1 MKKEM
6 YEMLNR
12 AEIDFN
18 EYEEIPL
25 SKEEKAEVK
34 TRIQKEIRN
43 TGGNRFRKQVAA
55 AALFVVIM
63 TVGAVGVSA
72 AAGYKS
78 VSDAFKDI
86 FKIDRQTE
94 ELAENQGKAVGD
106 SVTCNGMTVTL
117 DAMIGD
123 EYNVAFVY
131 TLEKEDGSSFDY
143 ESEINEESGLDQLQ
157 MYFESD
163 SIKVKKN
170 QVSNSM
176 TTYFYDDDT
185 SDNKIQ
191 YVQIYNDNDKINGKT
206 ASICLKNLCQY
217 KDTREEPNLE
227 VKGTWNFKVKL
238 NYETQSR
245 EIATGENITMD
256 GINMTIQGFS
266 ISPVGIHLEASV
278 DNDEFEKNAE
288 QYTASF
294 DEKTVMIYF
303 KNGESLDLS
312 DVGYSVS
319 KGNNNQTIYTT
330 GTEFNRI
337 IDLDEIKF
345 IQIGDK
351 ILDDM

>member
-1 MKKEM
+1 
-6 YEMLNR
+6 
-12 AEIDFN
+12 
-18 EYEEIPL
+18 
-25 SKEEKAEVK
+25 
-34 TRIQKEIRN
+34 
-43 TGGNRFRKQVAA
+43 
-55 AALFVVIM
+55 
-63 TVGAVGVSA
+63 
-72 AAGYKS
+72 
-78 VSDAFKDI
+78 
-86 FKIDRQTE
+86 
-94 ELAENQGKAVGD
+94 
-106 SVTCNGMTVTL
+106 
-117 DAMIGD
+117 
-123 EYNVAFVY
+123 
-131 TLEKEDGSSFDY
+131 
-143 ESEINEESGLDQLQ
+143 